1 MKKLLSL
8 LGAAGL
14 LLAAGS
20 SVMSFT
26 YLDIATQSASTTT
39 VLNSAFA
46 ENNINEVI
54 TTTDLGVVGSLDARL
69 ETKGGTLPNYYGMIE
84 ENLVPFIAESNPLLN
99 EPGLQKRVH
108 LEQST

>member
-14 LLAAGS
+14 FLATGS

-26 YLDIATQSASTTT
+26 YLDTATQSASTTT
-39 VLNSAFA
+39 MLNSALA
-46 ENNINEVI
+46 ETNIHEVI
-54 TTTDLGVVGSLDARL
+54 TTTDLGVVGNLDTRL
-69 ETKGGTLPNYYGMIE
+69 ETKGEAYSMIE

-99 EPGLQKRVH
+99 DAELQKRVH